1 MKSLTPLLAT
11 GYGSLSAT
19 MRIAD
24 RLRQGGA
31 PCFSFEF
38 FPPKSD
44 EGVAQLFTT
53 LRELQDLAPAFVSV
67 TYGAGGSTRQLTVDL
82 VSAIKRETG
91 IEAMAHLT
99 CVGHSRGELSEI
111 LERLRAAGVDNVL
124 ALRGDPPQGQA
135 TFSRVA
141 DGFGHADELMRFI
154 REAGQPFCL
163 GGACYPEA
171 HLESANLDD
180 DLLHTRSKVESGAE
194 FLITQLF
201 FDNAFYFHF
210 VERARKAGITCPI
223 VPGLMPITNFA
234 QIERITRMCG
244 ATVPMRL
251 RLALEKRKDDP
262 EAVLQLGVAHATLQ
276 AADLLANGAP
286 GVHFYTLNRSRASR
300 MIVTALQVQQA
311 AG

>member
-1 MKSLTPLLAT
+1 
-11 GYGSLSAT
+11 

-24 RLRQGGA
+24 RLRNGP

-38 FPPKSD
+38 FPPKSED
-44 EGVAQLFTT
+44 GVAQLFTT
-53 LRELQDLAPAFVSV
+53 LKELADLKPGFVSV
-67 TYGAGGSTRQLTVDL
+67 TYGAGGSTRQLTIEL
-82 VSAIKRETG
+82 TSAIKRETG

-99 CVGHSRGELSEI
+99 CVGHGRTELAEI
-111 LERLRAAGVDNVL
+111 LQRLQSAGVENVL
-124 ALRGDPPQGQA
+124 ALRGDPPKEQT
-135 TFSRVA
+135 TFTPA
-141 DGFGHADELMRFI
+141 PDGFSHGNELMQFARA
-154 REAGQPFCL
+154 RGYDFCL

-171 HLESANLDD
+171 HLESEGIDD
-180 DLLHTRSKVESGAE
+180 EIEHTKRKIADGAE

-223 VPGLMPITNFA
+223 VPGLMPITNIA

-262 EAVLQLGVAHATLQ
+262 ESVLQLGVAHATLQ

-300 MIVTALQVQQA
+300 MIVTALQVQHA
-311 AG
+311 AD

>member
-1 MKSLTPLLAT
+1 
-11 GYGSLSAT
+11 

-24 RLRQGGA
+24 RLRNGP

-38 FPPKSD
+38 FPPKSED
-44 EGVAQLFTT
+44 GVAQLFTT
-53 LRELQDLAPAFVSV
+53 LKELADLKPGFVSV
-67 TYGAGGSTRQLTVDL
+67 TYGAGGSTRQLTIEL
-82 VSAIKRETG
+82 TPAIKRETG

-99 CVGHSRGELSEI
+99 CVGHGRTELAEI
-111 LERLRAAGVDNVL
+111 LQRLQSAGVENVL
-124 ALRGDPPQGQA
+124 ALRGDPPKEQT
-135 TFSRVA
+135 TFTPA
-141 DGFGHADELMRFI
+141 PDGFSHGNELMQFARA
-154 REAGQPFCL
+154 RGYDFCL

-171 HLESANLDD
+171 HLESEGIDD
-180 DLLHTRSKVESGAE
+180 EIEHTKRKIADGAE

-223 VPGLMPITNFA
+223 VPGLMPITNIA

-262 EAVLQLGVAHATLQ
+262 ESVLQLGVAHATLQ

-300 MIVTALQVQQA
+300 MIVTALQVQHA
-311 AG
+311 AD

>member
-1 MKSLTPLLAT
+1 
-11 GYGSLSAT
+11 

-24 RLRQGGA
+24 RLRHGP

-38 FPPKSD
+38 FPPKSE

-53 LRELQDLAPAFVSV
+53 LRELSDLQPGFVSV

-82 VSAIKRETG
+82 VSRIKRETG

-99 CVGHSRGELSEI
+99 CVGHSRNELADI
-111 LERLRAAGVDNVL
+111 LERLRAADMSNVL
-124 ALRGDPPQGQA
+124 ALRGDPPKDEA
-135 TFSRVA
+135 TFVPA
-141 DGFGHADELMRFI
+141 PDGFAHANELMQFI
-154 REAGQPFCL
+154 RARGFEFCL

-171 HLESANLDD
+171 HLESEGLDFEIE
-180 DLLHTRSKVESGAE
+180 HTRRKVDHGAD

-251 RLALEKRKDDP
+251 RLALEQRKDDP
-262 EAVLQLGVAHATLQ
+262 EAILQLGVAHATLQ
-276 AADLLANGAP
+276 AADLLAHGAP

-300 MIVTALQVQQA
+300 MIVTALQVQNA
-311 AG
+311 IR

>member
-1 MKSLTPLLAT
+1 
-11 GYGSLSAT
+11 

-24 RLRQGGA
+24 RLRNGP

-38 FPPKSD
+38 FPPKSED
-44 EGVAQLFTT
+44 GVAQLFTT
-53 LRELQDLAPAFVSV
+53 LKELADLKPGFVSV
-67 TYGAGGSTRQLTVDL
+67 TYGAGGSTRQLTIEL
-82 VSAIKRETG
+82 TSAIKRETG

-99 CVGHSRGELSEI
+99 CVGHGRTELGEI
-111 LERLRAAGVDNVL
+111 LERLKSAGVENVL
-124 ALRGDPPQGQA
+124 ALRGDPPKEQA
-135 TFSRVA
+135 TFTA
-141 DGFGHADELMRFI
+141 APDGFSHGNELMQFVRV
-154 REAGQPFCL
+154 RGYDFCL

-171 HLESANLDD
+171 HLESEGIDD
-180 DLLHTRSKVESGAE
+180 EIEHTRRKVADGAE

-223 VPGLMPITNFA
+223 VPGLMPITNIA

-262 EAVLQLGVAHATLQ
+262 ESVLQLGVAHATLQ

-300 MIVTALQVQQA
+300 MIVTALQVQHA
-311 AG
+311 AD